1 VGPRKLQG
9 ATVKGDERRV
19 VEAFCAHLHATGWQ
33 VSTEMKYA
41 DVVATRDGQTL
52 YAEAKGRTTSAGL
65 ESERC
70 IAGGRRGRAV
80 LRLGGDLQRLA
91 PRAGARAR

>member
-1 VGPRKLQG
+1 
-9 ATVKGDERRV
+9 VKGDERRV

-52 YAEAKGRTTSAGL
+52 YAEAKGRTTFAGL
-65 ESERC
+65 DVDTLYC
-70 IAGGRRGRAV
+70 GRS
-80 LRLGGDLQRLA
+80 
-91 PRAGARAR
+91 PRPSCAAARR